1 MSVRRG
7 NSDSRLT
14 KLFKPKVDEDN
25 LDNFL
30 PKFLLKDLRDEKKTI
45 EDDFDVSEEKGTIF
59 EPHETEDMSEY
70 LKHLSFKEV
79 SEFFNNI
86 SIEP

>member
-14 KLFKPKVDEDN
+14 KLFRAKVDEDN

-30 PKFLLKDLRDEKKTI
+30 PKFLLKDLRDEKKTME
-45 EDDFDVSEEKGTIF
+45 EDLYITDEKGTIF

-79 SEFFNNI
+79 SEYFI
-86 SIEP
+86 